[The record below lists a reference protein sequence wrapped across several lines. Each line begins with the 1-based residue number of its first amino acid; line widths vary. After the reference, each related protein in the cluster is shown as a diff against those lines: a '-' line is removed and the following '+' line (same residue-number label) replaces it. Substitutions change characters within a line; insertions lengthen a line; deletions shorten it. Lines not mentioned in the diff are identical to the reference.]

1 MRGFPVHNEEI
12 VRRGELPCDCS
23 VMSISVS
30 EIEAIIE
37 PVWVALGLSDNA
49 VVDTMASIGVEL
61 LNADRVCPVGLC
73 ADAVGQNSSPTEGDN
88 QVIIGPGAD
97 RRIVVECVAGAVLH
111 VDGVCSVLIALPYEV
126 RTD

>member
-12 VRRGELPCDCS
+12 VRRCTWVI
-23 VMSISVS
+23 VMSIVS

-37 PVWVALGLSDNA
+37 PVWVALGLSDFA

-73 ADAVGQNSSPTEGDN
+73 ARAVGQNSSPTEGDN
-88 QVIIGPGAD
+88 QVIVGPVAD
-97 RRIVVECVAGAVLH
+97 RRIVVECVAGAFLH